1 MEKQLTVIDPVTGQ
15 ARQLT
20 RLEIAEAVTR
30 LQPRRQ
36 VTDGQ
41 TIKVAFLDIAPDYAT
56 GSLETY
62 WAKYFPQV
70 DRNNPSAE
78 WVQYIQKE
86 YQDAKLIQDSFASVP
101 ADQRQKIFDDAI
113 KTWQSTYA
121 DVRFELVLDP
131 AQADVRVG
139 LSGNVNMN
147 FAPGSLPDNPSLG
160 DVFLNTSM
168 AGLAQG
174 LAADQALSAMFHEFG
189 HVLGLSHP
197 TLDGPLPS
205 EYGAQQYAAMSYGS
219 ILGGFRPLTP
229 MLFDALGLESLGLL
243 KQNVN
248 SGDGSTYSFS
258 TADVGRLLIDG
269 GGEHDKIDASATTT
283 DNEIDLRATDF
294 NAGKA
299 YFSSIGVGAGKYN
312 VAIYEGSKIED
323 ATGGKG
329 KDRIIGN
336 DAGNA
341 LNGGNAD
348 GQSDVLD
355 GGKGSDTY
363 IFNGAFGKDSIR
375 DSDGLGSIQIDGVT
389 LSGTARASGRA
400 GSGEWI
406 LKQGSSTYRLKL
418 RAAAGGTE
426 TQLVIT
432 KDGDTKSSVVIEK
445 FNLAAALENPY
456 LGIKLAKNT
465 LIAME
470 GTGASPLEDPD
481 FDPST
486 VAGSSVIQ
494 EGTGKTISFYLGRP
508 ARAGETLTLSLSELA
523 GQFQVVLG
531 DSTVPVGDAVIVLK
545 EGQTSVSVALIQVG
559 DVEEDGSGSLSATLH
574 GLDGD
579 FTSNVWGIELRDGGD
594 AVKTFNGDQRA
605 LISGIEADFD
615 VQPGDAAFN
624 TYNWGATQW
633 AADGTLI
640 GGIAEED
647 FNDVIYGSDGKD
659 KMDGL
664 TGNDALDGRAGD
676 DVLDGGVGDDLLA
689 GGAGSDTIRGG
700 AGKDVILSATGLSVL
715 ARQPDDEWGPP
726 GGTTTW
732 IQGSN
737 WGVYSSGGGGRTIE
751 GGGSTFM
758 DTAGDFVDAGDG
770 DDIVIAG
777 RGNDHIQGGDGDDS
791 LWGHGGDD
799 ILLGGEGADALNG
812 DGIKDSGYY
821 QTVAD
826 ADHGDDF
833 LDGGAGDD
841 DMIGGGANDAL
852 YGGLGADLIWG
863 DSRSEDELGGEF
875 HGEDYLDGEAGDD
888 QLVGGGKNDVLFG
901 GTGNDNLWG
910 DSDSEEKLAGEF
922 HGDDYLDGEDG
933 NDQLIGGGGNDT
945 LLGGADADVML
956 GDDDASQLEGKHH
969 GADYLDGE
977 DGDDELIGGGSDD
990 TLLGGAGDDSLL
1002 GDSYNETDLASEFHG
1017 DDYLDGGAGD
1027 DQLVGGGKD
1036 DVLYGGAGKDH
1047 MWGDHDSSGKL
1058 AGAAHG
1064 NDHLD
1069 GGADDDLLFGGGKDD
1084 TLIGGDGADEL
1095 VGDLVEAQLAGEF
1108 HGNDTLDGGDG
1119 NDRLF
1124 GLGKDDRLLGGTGND
1139 LLMGDGQVSELA
1151 GQFHGD
1157 DYLDGGDGND
1167 GLFGGGGDD
1176 VLIGGAGDDFLSGE
1190 DQQSTFSTTTLEGND
1205 FLYGGDG
1212 SDTLVAGAGNNYLS
1226 GDDGDDYLWG
1236 GAGDDTLLGGDGND
1250 FIRSGAGNDILNG
1263 GAGADFYYVALG
1275 SGAKHI
1281 SDVDDDSHNVLM
1293 LEGGFNFGLVR
1304 LSLGSLVIGD
1314 ASGTTEIHLDGVDYD
1329 DLAATSPVQ
1338 EIRFS
1343 DGVTMSIAQLLD
1355 AVPVDIPTTEFADV
1369 VRGTSGREVIH
1380 ALAGDDLVDG
1390 KGGNDSLDLGEG
1402 DDVGHGGEGD
1412 DLVLGAAG
1420 KDELYG
1426 DAGKDRLEGGT
1437 GDDMLDGG
1445 SGDDSLLGGSGGDT
1459 LVGAAGNDE
1468 LLGDDGVDVLNGG
1481 DGNDTLDGGAENDVL
1496 QGGAGDDVLLGSAGA
1511 DQLNGGQGADRL
1523 DGGHGADA
1531 MAGGSGDDAYYV
1543 DGAGDS
1549 VDEAPEEGRDIVFTG
1564 IDYVLAENIEDLHIL
1579 QGSQATHA
1587 TGNAAG
1593 NTIVGNNILG
1603 SMLLGMAGN
1612 DIIDGGA
1619 GNDLLDGGEGIDV
1632 LAGFTGDDEYR
1643 VDNAADQVNEGF
1655 SSGIDAVISTVSYA
1669 LSSNVENLT
1678 LTGPKALDGT
1688 GNALA
1693 NVITGNALGNA
1704 LHGEG
1709 GDDSLTGGAGNDALD
1724 GGSGADVLD
1733 GGDGDDVYMVDNA
1746 QDVILEGAGGG
1757 TDTVVSAISYVLGAD
1772 LENLTLV
1779 GQDAR
1784 NGVGNAGDNV
1794 IVGNENENRLDG
1806 GGGEDRL
1813 EGGPNNDTYVVDSAG
1828 DVVMELEDE
1837 GFDTVEI
1844 GRSFSV
1850 SEIAN
1855 IENVT
1860 LTGTLDIDATGD
1872 DGNNVLIGNAGNNVL
1887 DGGLGDDIM
1896 EGGAGDD
1903 TYFVDENDNWVT
1915 EYQDEGVDTIVRNY
1929 DTTYILDNNVENLT
1943 LAGTVYRGNGNNLDN
1958 VITGNDADNNLL
1970 GLGGNDTLIGGAGA
1984 DALFGSEGQDTL
1996 IGGTGDDY
2004 YEIDDAGDAI
2014 VENAGEGDDFVR
2026 SSISWALG
2034 ADVERLALDG
2044 ADDLYATGNSLANGL
2059 WGNDGSNI
2067 LTGGQGSDF
2076 LSGGAGDDIYV
2087 FNAGDGQDTI
2097 DNTDALESLDTLR
2110 FGAGIGENDV
2120 LAFQSGSHI
2129 FFKIK
2134 GTSDQIAFL
2143 DYYGANSQSGGV
2155 TQDHKIDHVEFANGT
2170 VWDQAMI
2177 QTVVDRANNNHA
2189 PSVNS
2194 FLPTLKAS
2202 QGNAFSYVVP
2212 VSTITDPDVWDSVIY
2227 SATLPNGDPLPSWLS
2242 FDAQTRTFSGTPGAG
2257 DIGSLQFVLWGTDN
2271 YGAGTG
2277 IYVNLSV
2284 TPPNQGPVIAAPL
2297 ADQSVAEGTAIN
2309 YTVPSGAFTDP
2320 DAGDSL
2326 SYAATLSDGSALPS
2340 WLSFNDST
2348 RRFTG
2353 TVPIGALEPLSVR
2366 VTATDQGGL
2375 SIQDVFNI
2383 AVTVQNLTLNGTT
2396 SAETLTGRSGND
2408 VIDGKSGNDVLIG
2421 NGGND
2426 RLIGGIGNDTMSG
2439 GAGDDTYV
2447 VDSATD
2453 LVNENAGEG
2462 TDAVESSV
2470 TWVLGTNV
2478 EKLTLTGTAAIN
2490 GTGNALDNVLTGN
2503 SAANTL
2509 TGNAGHD
2516 VLDGLAGADTMKGGT
2531 GDDTYYVDNA
2541 SDVVT
2546 ELAGEGSD
2554 TVLSTLT
2561 HTLAA
2566 NVENLRLNAT
2576 GAINATGNTLD
2587 NILYAGA
2594 GNNILNGLGGLDTAS
2609 YLYAGSAVTVSLA
2622 STSAQATGGSGSDTL
2637 QNIENLTGSGFNDTL
2652 TGSAVANVL
2661 DGGAGNDAL
2670 TGGAG
2675 NDTYRMGR
2683 GQGSDT
2689 ITENDATAGNTDV
2702 ALFGSDIAT
2711 DQLWFRQFGNNLEV
2725 SVIGT
2730 SDKFTLNNWYLGNQ
2744 HHVEQ
2749 FRTSDGQLLSD
2760 SNVQNLVQA
2769 MASFSPPA
2777 AGQTTL
2783 PANYQSSLSSVI
2795 AANWQ

>member
-1 MEKQLTVIDPVTGQ
+1 MAGGPGRFANASSIQVVKAFMDGGLFQ
-15 ARQLT
+15 AN
-20 RLEIAEAVTR
+20 
-30 LQPRRQ
+30 
-36 VTDGQ
+36 G
-41 TIKVAFLDIAPDYAT
+41 
-56 GSLETY
+56 
-62 WAKYFPQV
+62 
-70 DRNNPSAE
+70 
-78 WVQYIQKE
+78 
-86 YQDAKLIQDSFASVP
+86 
-101 ADQRQKIFDDAI
+101 QRQTFTLASAVALAGAKSANVDIR
-113 KTWQSTYA
+113 QSSYEDGINDHAFRTY
-121 DVRFELVLDP
+121 VY
-131 AQADVRVG
+131 QS
-139 LSGNVNMN
+139 SG
-147 FAPGSLPDNPSLG
+147 F
-160 DVFLNTSM
+160 T
-168 AGLAQG
+168 LAQG
-174 LAADQALSAMFHEFG
+174 ATFVIEADGTRHIEDLAILPFNDDFDFESDSTSSKIGNGYLEPRIDPTGLGRKVVISFDPASKSAVPRVNYTAADFAADKQREIQTYHPATGLAHAAAEMPGLVEDLWTQGITRLLDSQGRVIFHG
-189 HVLGLSHP
+189 
-197 TLDGPLPS
+197 T
-205 EYGAQQYAAMSYGS
+205 A
-219 ILGGFRPLTP
+219 GG
-229 MLFDALGLESLGLL
+229 DSLGPS
-243 KQNVN
+243 KFP
-248 SGDGSTYSFS
+248 SGLYAPLR
-258 TADVGRLLIDG
+258 TAL
-269 GGEHDKIDASATTT
+269 
-283 DNEIDLRATDF
+283 NEKGIALF
-294 NAGKA
+294 G
-299 YFSSIGVGAGKYN
+299 GAGN
-312 VAIYEGSKIED
+312 D
-323 ATGGKG
+323 QLTGGSRNDYLAG
-329 KDRIIGN
+329 GVNDDRLSGGIGN
-336 DAGNA
+336 D
-341 LNGGNAD
+341 
-348 GQSDVLD
+348 
-355 GGKGSDTY
+355 TY
-363 IFNGAFGKDSIR
+363 VFQPGDGKDIVL
-375 DSDGLGSIQIDGVT
+375 DSDGLGEIVVGGTT
-389 LSGTARASGRA
+389 LVGGGAAEYKLVGNKQVWTV
-400 GSGEWI
+400 GSGATEVI
-406 LKQGSSTYRLKL
+406 YTLD
-418 RAAAGGTE
+418 AGGRT
-426 TQLVIT
+426 LVIT
-432 KDGDTKSSVVIEK
+432 G
-445 FNLAAALENPY
+445 ALLGAGSQITVNNFDPSRAVGY
-456 LGIKLAKNT
+456 LGIRLSTTSKVVLQQDLGPNPFADS
-465 LIAME
+465 A
-470 GTGASPLEDPD
+470 
-481 FDPST
+481 FDPATASGT
-486 VAGSSVIQ
+486 VNIS
-494 EGTGKTISFYLGRP
+494 EGNGKTFVFYLNRP
-508 ARAGETLTLSLSELA
+508 AKAGETLTLALSDLA
-523 GQFQVVLG
+523 DKFQVILG
-531 DSTVPVGDAVIVLK
+531 DSTVPANGAVITLVPGQDRVL
-545 EGQTSVSVALIQVG
+545 VSLIQVG
-559 DVEEDGSGSLSATLH
+559 DVEEDGSAQLSASFQDADGSVNSNAWEIALH
-574 GLDGD
+574 
-579 FTSNVWGIELRDGGD
+579 D
-594 AVKTFNGDQRA
+594 AGEAARTYNGDQRA
-605 LISGIEADFD
+605 LIRGVEVDFEI
-615 VQPGDAAFN
+615 QPGDPRYN
-624 TYNWGATQW
+624 TYKWVAASWGT
-633 AADGTLI
+633 DGTLN
-640 GGIAEED
+640 GGTAEAD
-647 FNDVIYGSDGKD
+647 FNDVIDGSSGVD
-659 KMDGL
+659 KINGL
-664 TGNDALDGRAGD
+664 GGNDALDGLAGND
-676 DVLDGGVGDDLLA
+676 EINGGEGSDLIGGGSGSDVIH
-689 GGAGSDTIRGG
+689 GGAGNDHIFG
-700 AGKDVILSATGLSVL
+700 ATGLNVFQRVS
-715 ARQPDDEWGPP
+715 PDDQWVPPP
-726 GGTTTW
+726 GTTLVT
-732 IQGSN
+732 QGSN
-737 WGVYSSGGGGRTIE
+737 WGVYNNGTNNTVV
-751 GGGSTFM
+751 GGGSLAM
-758 DTAGDFVDAGDG
+758 DSDG
-770 DDIVIAG
+770 DVMFGEA
-777 RGNDHIQGGDGDDS
+777 GDDS
-791 LWGHGGDD
+791 VNGGLGGDYLDGGEGDDQLWGHGGND
-799 ILLGGEGADALNG
+799 IIVGGAGADFLMG
-812 DGIKDSGYY
+812 DGIKDLGFYE
-821 QTVAD
+821 TLD
-826 ADHGDDF
+826 GTLHGNDF
-833 LDGGAGDD
+833 LDGGEGDD
-841 DMIGGGANDAL
+841 TLKGGGADDTL
-852 YGGLGADLIWG
+852 YGGMGADLLWG
-863 DSRSEDELGGEF
+863 DDASEQKLEGGF
-875 HGEDYLDGEAGDD
+875 HGEDYLDGEDGDD
-888 QLVGGGKNDVLFG
+888 QLVGGGRDDTLYG
-901 GTGNDNLWG
+901 GAGNDNIWG
-910 DSDSEEKLAGEF
+910 DDDSEGNLAGAF
-922 HGDDYLDGEDG
+922 HGIDYLDGEEGD
-933 NDQLIGGGGNDT
+933 DQLIGGGKDDTLFGGDGADFLLGDDSESQLAGSFHGADWLDGEAGNDRLIGGGGDDT
-945 LLGGADADVML
+945 LYGGADDDVLVGDDQDESSLASEYHGNDQLDGGEGKDQLLGGG
-956 GDDDASQLEGKHH
+956 GDDMLYGGAGNDILWGDNEEQKLAGASH
-969 GADYLDGE
+969 GSDYLDGG
-977 DGDDELIGGGSDD
+977 DGDDILVGGG
-990 TLLGGAGDDSLL
+990 GDDALTGGEGADEL
-1002 GDSYNETDLASEFHG
+1002 QGDAGAAYLAGQFHG
-1017 DDYLDGGAGD
+1017 NDSLDGGAGD
-1027 DQLVGGGKD
+1027 DRLFGMGGD
-1036 DVLYGGAGKDH
+1036 DVL
-1047 MWGDHDSSGKL
+1047 L
-1058 AGAAHG
+1058 
-1064 NDHLD
+1064 
-1069 GGADDDLLFGGGKDD
+1069 
-1084 TLIGGDGADEL
+1084 
-1095 VGDLVEAQLAGEF
+1095 
-1108 HGNDTLDGGDG
+1108 GGDG
-1119 NDRLF
+1119 ND
-1124 GLGKDDRLLGGTGND
+1124 
-1139 LLMGDGQVSELA
+1139 
-1151 GQFHGD
+1151 
-1157 DYLDGGDGND
+1157 YLSGDGN
-1167 GLFGGGGDD
+1167 LVD
-1176 VLIGGAGDDFLSGE
+1176 VA
-1190 DQQSTFSTTTLEGND
+1190 LEFNGND
-1205 FLYGGDG
+1205 TLYGGEGD
-1212 SDTLVAGAGNNYLS
+1212 DTLMAGDGDNYLS
-1226 GDDGDDYLWG
+1226 GDDGNDTLWG
-1236 GAGDDTLLGGDGND
+1236 GSGDDVLLGGDGND
-1250 FIRSGAGNDILNG
+1250 FIRSGSGNDMMNG
-1263 GAGADFYYVALG
+1263 GAGSDFYYVALG
-1275 SGAKHI
+1275 SGTKHI
-1281 SDVDDDSHNVLM
+1281 EDVEDGSSNVLV
-1293 LEGGFNFGLVR
+1293 LEGGFNLGAVR

-1314 ASGTTEIHLDGVDYD
+1314 ASGSTQIHLDGVDYD
-1329 DLAATSPVQ
+1329 DLAGTSPIDEVQ
-1338 EIRFS
+1338 FS
-1343 DGVTMSIAQLLD
+1343 DGSRMTIAQLIE
-1355 AVPVDIPTTEFADV
+1355 AVPIDLPVTEQADFV
-1369 VRGTSGREVIH
+1369 QGTSGREVIN
-1380 ALAGDDLVDG
+1380 ALAGDDMLDG
-1390 KGGNDSLDLGEG
+1390 RAGNDLLDLGAGNDIAYGGEG
-1402 DDVGHGGEGD
+1402 SDTVTGGEGD
-1412 DLVLGAAG
+1412 DLIFGDGGA
-1420 KDELYG
+1420 DE
-1426 DAGKDRLEGGT
+1426 
-1437 GDDMLDGG
+1437 LDGG
-1445 SGDDSLLGGSGGDT
+1445 NGDDRIAGGSGNDVIAGASGADV
-1459 LVGAAGNDE
+1459 LVGGE
-1468 LLGDDGVDVLNGG
+1468 GGDAMTGG
-1481 DGNDTLDGGAENDVL
+1481 DGNDVIAGDAGADTLEGGLGADVLAGGEDNDILLGGGDDDQLAGNAGNDQLDGGAGNDVL
-1496 QGGAGDDVLLGSAGA
+1496 VGGAGNDRLDGNLGADELSGGAGDDEYHV
-1511 DQLNGGQGADRL
+1511 DNV
-1523 DGGHGADA
+1523 
-1531 MAGGSGDDAYYV
+1531 GDV
-1543 DGAGDS
+1543 VS
-1549 VDEAPEEGRDIVFTG
+1549 EAQDEGRDGVFTG
-1564 IDYVLAENIEDLHIL
+1564 INYVLGEDLEDLRIL

-1587 TGNAAG
+1587 TGNGADNA
-1593 NTIVGNNILG
+1593 IVGNNILG
-1603 SMLLGMAGN
+1603 STLLGMAGN

-1619 GNDLLDGGEGIDV
+1619 GNDLLDGGEGTDV

-1693 NVITGNALGNA
+1693 NVITGNALDNA

-1813 EGGPNNDTYVVDSAG
+1813 EGGLNNDTYVVDSAG

-1984 DALFGSEGQDTL
+1984 DALFGSEGQDML

-2034 ADVERLALDG
+2034 ANVERLALDG

-2110 FGAGIGENDV
+2110 FGAGIGENDL

-2242 FDAQTRTFSGTPGAG
+2242 FDAQTRIFSGTPGAG

-2297 ADQSVAEGTAIN
+2297 ADQSVAEGTAVN

-2326 SYAATLSDGSALPS
+2326 SYAATLSDGSPLPS
-2340 WLSFNDST
+2340 WLSFNAST

-2375 SIQDVFNI
+2375 SIQDVFSI

-2546 ELAGEGSD
+2546 EVAGEGSD

-2689 ITENDATAGNTDV
+2689 IAENDATAGNTDV

-2711 DQLWFRQFGNNLEV
+2711 DQLWFRQSGNNLEV

-2730 SDKFTLNNWYLGNQ
+2730 SDKFTLTNWYLGNQ
-2744 HHVEQ
+2744 YHVEQ